1 MHIRRDCLHWRLG
14 IICPVRSIAWRAA
27 TITAVMAL
35 TAVLSVCA
43 AATCSAAIRVEA
55 YRGEPFG
62 VGRVIV
68 DLERGASSDPLSD
81 DRFTVS
87 EANGRVFYP
96 AIGNAPVRRMV
107 RNLLGIETPW
117 QITFYFIFRGDE
129 PLELTLFAPDAQQLA
144 VQTER
149 NARQYNELL
158 EDWWDATEDRY
169 EQVFRMSEYPI
180 VVENFLTATWAR
192 RLGRDMPQPGM
203 FVVRQIQW
211 GDPWIS
217 QLMANE
223 AYQNNVERDLLL
235 GRFAADGE
243 ATIELPAPRFGGTRS
258 ANGRAGQEELPAPSP
273 QLPAQV
279 EPIAGHVP
287 HECFYLRFGNFPNYL
302 WFRDFMRHW
311 QGDLANMLVQK
322 SVNHNVS
329 DRFQRQI
336 AVGESRLARVMGPTV
351 VRDVAII
358 GFDPYMRDG
367 AAMGILFQANN
378 SMLLSNNLNEQRHDA
393 MNEHKGSTEDTIRV
407 AEHDVSYIASP
418 DGRLR
423 SYYAVDGDFHL
434 VTTSRR
440 LVERFY
446 EAGGGN
452 RSLGASDE
460 FQATR
465 DETPLEREDTIF
477 LYASAAFFENLAS
490 PHYRVELDRRL
501 RSIGEMRAVDL
512 ARLAARVE
520 GHDAQSLA
528 DLIEADLLPPSFGE
542 RADGSRLDVM
552 EPSPSRSKIRR
563 GGRGH
568 GEGESSVGALRDSLR
583 GIAGAMVPIADMP
596 VERITRAEAA
606 RLSEF
611 DRNIRASVGRFAP
624 LSLALKRE
632 RSPVTA
638 DWDRI
643 TANVR
648 LAQYAQTG
656 LGGWVNFLAPSTV
669 ARVAPIEGDV
679 ASLELVFNAAGQPV
693 HLFGG
698 LRDFRTPLVVRQGE
712 VRADAPAPEF
722 IRAYVGGWPRPHL
735 LDRILGRPA
744 GPFDDQGIART
755 NGLFDLWL
763 RRADDF
769 FLFSFKRDVLVE
781 VGQQLAMVE
790 AERPAQVRLFIDD
803 LSNKQV
809 ATAVSGLGYMR
820 ARNTSAGGARFMNS
834 LVTQL
839 HVPPEE
845 ARELAEQ
852 LVGGKFD
859 CPLGGDY
866 ALVDP
871 NVPLAARGEGRQ
883 GEGDE
888 TLPPPAEAGSTSGGR
903 KLWVSTATPPENR
916 FLLTEIP
923 ADYQMPMM
931 SWFRGASADVAR
943 DSADFVLHADLDMM
957 HIEVGPPEDPEAN
970 DDSILSLPSL
980 RRLFGG
986 SERKKDEEVK
996 PAARNE

>member
-1 MHIRRDCLHWRLG
+1 MDILQGSLPRRIVAVFALLSTARRQA
-14 IICPVRSIAWRAA
+14 INRAA
-27 TITAVMAL
+27 L
-35 TAVLSVCA
+35 TFVAIVGACV
-43 AATCSAAIRVEA
+43 ATCPAAIRVEA

-62 VGRVIV
+62 VGRVTV
-68 DLERGASSDPLSD
+68 DLEQGASSDPLSD
-81 DRFTVS
+81 DRFTIT

-96 AIGNAPVRRMV
+96 AIENAPVRRMV
-107 RNLLGIETPW
+107 RNFLGIETPW

-129 PLELTLFAPDAQQLA
+129 PLEMTLFAPDAQPLA
-144 VQTER
+144 VRTER
-149 NARQYNELL
+149 NAREFNELL

-169 EQVFRMSEYPI
+169 EQVFRLSEYPI

-203 FVVRQIQW
+203 FVIRQIQW

-235 GRFAADGE
+235 GRFASDGE
-243 ATIELPAPRFGGTRS
+243 ATIELPAARRSGATR
-258 ANGRAGQEELPAPSP
+258 RASGSGEQEELPAPSP
-273 QLPAQV
+273 RLAEHV

-302 WFRDFMRHW
+302 WFRDFTRHW
-311 QGDLANMLVQK
+311 QGDLANMLVQQ

-378 SMLLSNNLNEQRHDA
+378 SMLLTGNLNDQRHDA
-393 MNEHKGSTEDTIRV
+393 MNAHKGATEETIRV

-423 SYYAVDGDFHL
+423 SYYAIDGDFHI

-446 EAGGGN
+446 EAGRGIA
-452 RSLGASDE
+452 SLGASEE
-460 FQATR
+460 FQAAR
-465 DETPLEREDTIF
+465 EVTPLEREDTIF
-477 LYASAAFFENLAS
+477 LYASAAFFENLSS

-501 RSIGEMRAVDL
+501 RSIGEMRAVEL

-520 GHDAQSLA
+520 GHEAQSIE
-528 DLIEADLLPPSFGE
+528 DLIEADLLPPGFGE
-542 RADGSRLDVM
+542 RADGSRLENAD
-552 EPSPSRSKIRR
+552 
-563 GGRGH
+563 GRLH
-568 GEGESSVGALRDSLR
+568 DSLR
-583 GIAGAMVPIADMP
+583 GIAGAMVPIPDMR

-606 RLSEF
+606 RHSEF
-611 DRNIRASVGRFAP
+611 DRNIRTYVGRFAP

-632 RSPVTA
+632 TSPVA
-638 DWDRI
+638 SEWDRI
-643 TANVR
+643 TADVR
-648 LAQYAQTG
+648 LSQYAQTS
-656 LGGWVNFLAPSTV
+656 LGGFVNFLAPATT
-669 ARVAPIEGDV
+669 ARVAPIDGDV

-698 LRDFRTPLVVRQGE
+698 LRDFRTPLVVRQGA

-735 LDRILGRPA
+735 LDGILGRPT

-790 AERPAQVRLFIDD
+790 AERPAQARLFVDD

-820 ARNTSAGGARFMNS
+820 ARNTSASGARFMNS

-845 ARELAEQ
+845 ARELSER
-852 LVGGKFD
+852 LVGGEFD

-871 NVPLAARGEGRQ
+871 DVPLPARLKGLGQGRR
-883 GEGDE
+883 GDGKE
-888 TLPPPAEAGSTSGGR
+888 TLPPPAEAGSPSGAR

-931 SWFRGASADVAR
+931 DWFRGVSADVAR
-943 DSADFVLHADLDMM
+943 NGEDLMLHADLDMT
-957 HIEVGPPEDPEAN
+957 HIEVGPPEEPGADEGGL
-970 DDSILSLPSL
+970 LSLPGL
-980 RRLFGG
+980 RDLFGTNR
-986 SERKKDEEVK
+986 SKDEQVK
-996 PAARNE
+996 PASADEDVPPNRR

>member
-1 MHIRRDCLHWRLG
+1 MAILG
-14 IICPVRSIAWRAA
+14 VGVAA
-27 TITAVMAL
+27 
-35 TAVLSVCA
+35 S
-43 AATCSAAIRVEA
+43 SAAIRVEA

-62 VGRVIV
+62 VGRVTV
-68 DLERGASSDPLSD
+68 DLEPGSSSDPLSD
-81 DRFTVS
+81 DRFTIT

-96 AIGNAPVRRMV
+96 AIENAPVRRMV

-129 PLELTLFAPDAQQLA
+129 PLEMTLFAPDAKPLT
-144 VQTER
+144 VRTER

-158 EDWWDATEDRY
+158 EDWWNATEDRY

-180 VVENFLTATWAR
+180 VVENYLTATWAR
-192 RLGRDMPQPGM
+192 RLGREMPQPGM
-203 FVVRQIQW
+203 FLLRQFAW
-211 GDPWIS
+211 GDPWVS

-235 GRFAADGE
+235 GRFASDGE
-243 ATIELPAPRFGGTRS
+243 ATIELPAARRLRATRPRNGG
-258 ANGRAGQEELPAPSP
+258 GEQEELPAPGP
-273 QLPAQV
+273 QLPANV

-336 AVGESRLARVMGPTV
+336 AVGESRIARVMGPTV

-393 MNEHKGSTEDTIRV
+393 MNEHKGATEETVRV
-407 AEHDVSYIASP
+407 AGHDVSYIASP

-423 SYYAVDGDFHL
+423 SYYAIDGDFHL

-446 EAGGGN
+446 EAGGGSG
-452 RSLGASDE
+452 SLSASDE
-460 FQATR
+460 FQAAR
-465 DETPLEREDTIF
+465 QEMPLEREDTIF

-490 PHYRVELDRRL
+490 PQYRVELDRRL
-501 RSIGEMRAVDL
+501 RSIGEIRAVEL

-520 GHDAQSLA
+520 GHDAQSIE
-528 DLIEADLLPPSFGE
+528 DLIEADLLPPGFGE
-542 RADGSRLDVM
+542 RADGSRM
-552 EPSPSRSKIRR
+552 ENAD
-563 GGRGH
+563 GR
-568 GEGESSVGALRDSLR
+568 LRDSVR
-583 GIAGAMVPIADMP
+583 GIAGAMVPIPDMQ

-606 RLSEF
+606 RLSDF

-624 LSLALKRE
+624 LSLALKRDT
-632 RSPVTA
+632 SPVTA

-643 TANVR
+643 TADVR
-648 LAQYAQTG
+648 MSQYAQTS
-656 LGGWVNFLAPSTV
+656 LGGWVNFLAPATV
-669 ARVAPIEGDV
+669 SRVAPIDGDV

-735 LDRILGRPA
+735 LDGILGRPT

-790 AERPAQVRLFIDD
+790 AERPAQVRLFVDD

-820 ARNTSAGGARFMNS
+820 ARNTSASGARFMNS

-871 NVPLAARGEGRQ
+871 NIPLPARGEGP
-883 GEGDE
+883 GEGARRGGQE
-888 TLPPPAEAGSTSGGR
+888 TLPAPAEPGARTDGR
-903 KLWVSTATPPENR
+903 KLWVSTATAPKNR

-931 SWFRGASADVAR
+931 DWFRGASADVAR
-943 DSADFVLHADLDMM
+943 DGADLMLHAELDMI
-957 HIEVGPPEDPEAN
+957 HIEVGPPEDPEA
-970 DDSILSLPSL
+970 DQGILSLPGL
-980 RRLFGG
+980 RNLFGG
-986 SERKKDEEVK
+986 SSRKNDEQVK
-996 PAARNE
+996 PAAATDQAPGPMKE